1 MLAACVDHLVITAPT
16 LEFGVDYVR
25 STLGVEPSAGGKHE
39 RMGTHNRLTKLGDDV
54 YLEVIAIDPNGTHP
68 DQPRWFQLDA
78 PASSESAL
86 ATWVMRV
93 NDIQAGA
100 RALAM
105 PHGQIQRMSR
115 GELNWSITIP
125 SDGRLQHQGTVPAL
139 IQWDAAHYPASR
151 LPDSGC
157 TLQLLEL
164 QHPQPQHLRTLLTCV
179 NFKGPVQVTGVSEN
193 QPARLVAHI
202 QTPNGLRKLHSP
214 GL

>member
-1 MLAACVDHLVITAPT
+1 MPSACIDHLVIAAPS

-25 STLGVEPSAGGKHE
+25 ATLGVEPGAGGRHE
-39 RMGTHNRLTKLGDDV
+39 RMGTHNRLMKLGDDV
-54 YLEVIAIDPNGTHP
+54 YLEVIAIDPNGIVP

-78 PASSESAL
+78 PACNESTL

-93 NDIQAGA
+93 SDIQAATQASALSHGA
-100 RALAM
+100 
-105 PHGQIQRMSR
+105 IERMSR

-125 SDGRLQHQGTVPAL
+125 PDGRLQHNGTVPPL
-139 IQWDAAHYPASR
+139 IQWDAPPYPASR

-164 QHPQPQHLRTLLTCV
+164 QHPNPDQLRGMLKHLS
-179 NFKGPVQVTGVSEN
+179 FKGPVQVVGVAAG

-202 QTPNGLRKLHSP
+202 QTPGGLRKLHSHV
-214 GL
+214 